1 MNSFLIGMAIGAV
14 ASIPSLILAWFKAR
28 RKMGDFIKLWGIGV
42 FLRFALIGIGLFWQ
56 MKNPGLSKIPLVL
69 GIVLAFY
76 LSLAIDLLISRS
88 SK

>member
-14 ASIPSLILAWFKAR
+14 SSIPSLVLAWFKAR
-28 RKMGDFIKLWGIGV
+28 RGMGDFIKLWGLGV
-42 FLRFALIGIGLFWQ
+42 FLRFALIGVGLFWQ
-56 MKNPGLSKIPLVL
+56 MQNPGIHKIPLVL

-76 LSLAIDLLISRS
+76 LCLAIEFLISRS